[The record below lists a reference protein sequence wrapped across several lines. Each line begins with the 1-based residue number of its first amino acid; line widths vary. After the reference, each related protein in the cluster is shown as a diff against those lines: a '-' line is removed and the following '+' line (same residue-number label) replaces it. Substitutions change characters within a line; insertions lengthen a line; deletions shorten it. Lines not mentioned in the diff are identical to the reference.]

1 MIANISTVDW
11 QSLFTHFLSLSLLAV
26 GGTSVTIPDMYIYLV
41 VEKHWLTDSQFISA
55 IGLSRAMPG
64 PNVLFIAILGWD
76 VGINSTGENGS
87 ISLFYGLCGAMTTML
102 GTIIPSATLTFFVA
116 RWGQENKSLLA
127 VQAFK
132 TGMAP
137 IVSALLIVA
146 GWLMINTHDLLT
158 QNWKIFTITAVSTI
172 VAWRTK
178 LHFLWMLGGGALL
191 GLLGLI

>member
-87 ISLFYGLCGAMTTML
+87 
-102 GTIIPSATLTFFVA
+102 IPSATLTFFVA